1 MFGKGRIRGEGHK
14 ANHRSNGFH
23 AVAVFV
29 VCIILAGRLS
39 NFEVGDSLNQYIRS
53 PQLRK
58 QVTAST
64 YAHFLNG
71 LTVFLKISLLKSFNY
86 CQRQPLVQNPPPAP
100 SQIDNTY
107 VVLQNLGD
115 PPSIPIIIDVHIKP
129 VLIPL
134 LHLLIQVLKQ
144 LSSLLRKRK
153 PQVRNPIAELIK
165 KLVLLRKIL
174 VLVFDEVVEVG
185 PLQVYIL
192 GLVEELSMED
202 KC

>member
-1 MFGKGRIRGEGHK
+1 VFGKGGIRGEDHK

-23 AVAVFV
+23 AVTVFV
-29 VCIILAGRLS
+29 VCIMSAGCLS
-39 NFEVGDSLNQYIRS
+39 NLEVGDSLNQYIRS

-86 CQRQPLVQNPPPAP
+86 CQRQPLVPNPPPTP
-100 SQIDNTY
+100 FQHNNTY

-115 PPSIPIIIDVHIKP
+115 PPSSPIIINVHIKP

-134 LHLLIQVLKQ
+134 LHLLIQGLKQ
-144 LSSLLRKRK
+144 LCSLLRKRK
-153 PQVRNPIAELIK
+153 PQVRNPIAELIN
-165 KLVLLRKIL
+165 KLVLFRKIL
-174 VLVFDEVVEVG
+174 ILVFDEVIEVG
-185 PLQVYIL
+185 PLQVYVL
-192 GLVEELSMED
+192 GLVG
-202 KC
+202 